1 VSDASSYHVGQLS
14 GDGRWRW
21 DGTAWKP
28 VSNPLALPRWIN
40 LKLRSRATWVTVAGA
55 VLVGL
60 LTDQAFR
67 AGTFGLA
74 ASITASAGALM
85 LATVGGVKRLESR
98 LMLAAA
104 AVFAVW
110 FTLRA
115 SPWLLWP
122 DLLIGVALLGLA
134 ASLGGRGSLFDLGIA
149 ELLARAVHASIHMS
163 AGAAF
168 VARPIVAARDR
179 YRNVTP
185 LARGLL
191 IAAPIAAVLGGL
203 LASADPVFAS
213 FFTLNIDAGQLVV
226 DGLFIAFGLLVMAGL
241 FRLAASEPVGRIDG
255 PAWRLG
261 AAEALT
267 VLVVLDAV
275 FAAFALAQVLAATGA
290 ADASLR
296 SAGVTYSEYARSG
309 FFQLL
314 WVSGITLAVLV
325 LFSRI
330 TGLSQ
335 RASKVT
341 FTVLAETAIALTLMV
356 VAVAFNRLSLYEQ
369 AYGFSMLRLYS
380 HIFAVWVGVVYVLL
394 ALDLLG
400 VMPQR
405 RWFVG
410 AVGATAMTMLLAL
423 NVINPEALVV
433 TLNVDHAKSAHKID
447 ASYLQE
453 LSSDA
458 TPALLGSR
466 AALDPALREQVNK
479 VACTGSPH
487 YSASL
492 AAFNWAEAQAAA
504 ARRANC

>member
-1 VSDASSYHVGQLS
+1 
-14 GDGRWRW
+14 
-21 DGTAWKP
+21 
-28 VSNPLALPRWIN
+28 
-40 LKLRSRATWVTVAGA
+40 
-55 VLVGL
+55 
-60 LTDQAFR
+60 
-67 AGTFGLA
+67 
-74 ASITASAGALM
+74 
-85 LATVGGVKRLESR
+85 
-98 LMLAAA
+98 
-104 AVFAVW
+104 
-110 FTLRA
+110 
-115 SPWLLWP
+115 
-122 DLLIGVALLGLA
+122 
-134 ASLGGRGSLFDLGIA
+134 
-149 ELLARAVHASIHMS
+149 
-163 AGAAF
+163 
-168 VARPIVAARDR
+168 
-179 YRNVTP
+179 
-185 LARGLL
+185 
-191 IAAPIAAVLGGL
+191 
-203 LASADPVFAS
+203 
-213 FFTLNIDAGQLVV
+213 
-226 DGLFIAFGLLVMAGL
+226 
-241 FRLAASEPVGRIDG
+241 
-255 PAWRLG
+255 
-261 AAEALT
+261 LT

-479 VACTGSPH
+479 VACTGPRQ

>member
-1 VSDASSYHVGQLS
+1 MSDASSYQAGQRS
-14 GDGRWRW
+14 
-21 DGTAWKP
+21 A
-28 VSNPLALPRWIN
+28 AELPRWIN
-40 LKLRSRATWVTVAGA
+40 LKLRSQAGWATVGGA
-55 VLVGL
+55 VLAGL
-60 LTDQAFR
+60 LTDQALR
-67 AGTFGLA
+67 GGSFGLA
-74 ASITASAGALM
+74 ASMTVIAGALM
-85 LATVGGVKRLESR
+85 LATVGGLKRLESR
-98 LMLAAA
+98 LMLVGA
-104 AVFAVW
+104 AVLAVW

-122 DLLIGVALLGLA
+122 DLLAGITLIGLA
-134 ASLGGRGSLFDLGIA
+134 ASLGVRGSIFDVGIA
-149 ELLARAVHASIHMS
+149 ELAARALHASVQAT

-168 VARPIVAARDR
+168 IGRPIVAARRR
-179 YRNVTP
+179 YATLAP

-213 FFTLNIDAGQLVV
+213 FFIINLDAGQLLLDAFFVV
-226 DGLFIAFGLLVMAGL
+226 VGLLAMAGL
-241 FRLAASEPVGRIDG
+241 FRLAACEPVDRVDG

-261 AAEALT
+261 AVEALI

-290 ADASLR
+290 ASGSLR

-330 TGLSQ
+330 SGLRQ
-335 RASKVT
+335 RSSKVA
-341 FTVLAETAIALTLMV
+341 FTLLSEMAIALTLMIVV
-356 VAVAFNRLSLYEQ
+356 VAFRRLSLYEE
-369 AYGFSMLRLYS
+369 AYGFAMLRLYS
-380 HIFAVWVGVVYVLL
+380 HIFAVWIAVVFLLL

-400 VMPQR
+400 VLRRR

-410 AVGATAMTMLLAL
+410 ALGATGVTMLLAL
-423 NVINPEALVV
+423 NVINPEAVV
-433 TLNVDHAKSAHKID
+433 VMLNVDHARSAHKID
-447 ASYLQE
+447 ASYLAE

-458 TPALLGSR
+458 VPALLG
-466 AALDPALREQVNK
+466 APATLDPALRDQVRN
-479 VACTGSPH
+479 VACAGPRQ

-492 AAFNWAEAQAAA
+492 PAFNWADARAAS
-504 ARRANC
+504 ARNTSC